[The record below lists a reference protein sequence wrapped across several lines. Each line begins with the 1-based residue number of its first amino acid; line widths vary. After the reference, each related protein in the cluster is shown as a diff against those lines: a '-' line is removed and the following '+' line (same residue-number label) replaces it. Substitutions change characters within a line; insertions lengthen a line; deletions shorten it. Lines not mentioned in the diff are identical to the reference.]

1 MKRRALLLGG
11 AASGLFAA
19 CSLDK
24 APRTDYYTLRDLDI
38 DTPPVPAAQRV
49 PQVLL
54 LASGVAPAL
63 YDTDRLVYSADGMSR
78 SNFQYAYWSD
88 RPSRMLLGLAEQRL
102 AASMGF
108 RAVMLSTAGVRGDRL
123 LTLRLDELYLDDSV
137 SPGQMRL
144 VFSAELIDWS
154 QRQLLARRM
163 FSHSVPVAT
172 RDAPGAALSASR
184 ALTALLGELQA
195 WALRPPAG

>member
-1 MKRRALLLGG
+1 
-11 AASGLFAA
+11 
-19 CSLDK
+19 
-24 APRTDYYTLRDLDI
+24 
-38 DTPPVPAAQRV
+38 
-49 PQVLL
+49 
-54 LASGVAPAL
+54 
-63 YDTDRLVYSADGMSR
+63 
-78 SNFQYAYWSD
+78 
-88 RPSRMLLGLAEQRL
+88 
-102 AASMGF
+102 MGF